1 MKKRLPFLGLLLLD
15 ILIVYL
21 LWVTQRLTSY
31 RVFLVILFLLM
42 ALYGL
47 IFPDKIKRSRDDDS
61 ETKEN

>member
-15 ILIVYL
+15 ILMVYL
-21 LWVTQRLTSY
+21 LWATQRLTSY

-47 IFPDKIKRSRDDDS
+47 IFPDKVKMSRDDDS
-61 ETKEN
+61 ETKED

>member
-61 ETKEN
+61 EIKGN

>member
-61 ETKEN
+61 ETKGN